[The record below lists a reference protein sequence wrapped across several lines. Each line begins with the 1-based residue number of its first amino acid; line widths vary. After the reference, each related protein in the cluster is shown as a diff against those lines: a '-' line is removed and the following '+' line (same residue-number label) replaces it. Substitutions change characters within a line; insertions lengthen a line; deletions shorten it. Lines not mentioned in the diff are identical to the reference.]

1 MKTSML
7 TVGHE
12 YQFYST
18 PRSTK
23 FYEYATNWDYNIT
36 FLDEIARQADH
47 EKSGYR
53 QNKCAN

>member
-1 MKTSML
+1 LSVSHNDKQIKDFITSTPIRGFMKTSML

-23 FYEYATNWDYNIT
+23 FYEYATN
-36 FLDEIARQADH
+36 
-47 EKSGYR
+47 
-53 QNKCAN
+53 